1 MIGNL
6 SFDLLTKY
14 DEVVRHL
21 NVFNLSRSRDSF
33 FARKSQPEV
42 SHIGQN
48 VSVWMYIFVFLY
60 LVEDIQSFRAKR
72 LLFVKRSRPE
82 VSQTRDQKGR
92 QGNQA
97 EGGKCQYNPKNL
109 TH

>member
-1 MIGNL
+1 MIGIL

-21 NVFNLSRSRDSF
+21 HIFNLSWSRDSF

-92 QGNQA
+92 QGNQT
-97 EGGKCQYNPKNL
+97 EGGKANITQKI
-109 TH
+109 